1 MPRILIMIPV
11 EAHAC
16 KSKSGRVK
24 AALEPFEEFF
34 DFDALERKEGTSK
47 IQDVYLYFSSRLEKQ
62 VRTPTRLSVAQ

>member
-1 MPRILIMIPV
+1 MIPV

-47 IQDVYLYFSSRLEKQ
+47 IQDVYLYFSSRL
-62 VRTPTRLSVAQ
+62 